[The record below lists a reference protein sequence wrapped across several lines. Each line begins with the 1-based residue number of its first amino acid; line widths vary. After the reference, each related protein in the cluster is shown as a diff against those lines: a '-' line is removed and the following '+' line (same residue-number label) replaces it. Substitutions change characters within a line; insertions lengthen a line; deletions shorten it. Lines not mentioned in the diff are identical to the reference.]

1 MNKMVK
7 IRFIKYQGTGN
18 DFIIVDG
25 RNELPGELPVKLMCD
40 RHFGIGADGL
50 IILAESSISDFKMIY
65 YNSDGNLSSMCGNGG
80 RCIAHFAS
88 IFIFPDQRKFTF
100 EAPDGLHHAI
110 IEQDRVSL
118 SMNDVNTDS
127 TEQSNEVIIMNTG
140 SPHYVS
146 FENIIESEF
155 YNWARGIRYSETFN
169 KEGINVNNVNA
180 QSENQL
186 NMRTYERGV
195 EDETLSCGTGVTA
208 AVLSH
213 ALRTNLKSGTID
225 VNTKGGLLNVSF
237 KRLNNVF
244 KDILLSGEVKIVFEG
259 TWSID

>member
-1 MNKMVK
+1 MVK

-18 DFIIVDG
+18 DFIIIDG
-25 RNELPGELPVKLMCD
+25 RNGLLAELPVKLMCD

-50 IILAESSISDFKMIY
+50 MILAESSTSDFKMIY

-88 IFIFPDQRKFTF
+88 NFIFPNQTKFTF
-100 EAPDGLHHAI
+100 EAPDGIHKAI
-110 IEQDRVSL
+110 IEQDHVSL

-127 TEQSNEVIIMNTG
+127 TEQSNEVVIMNTG

-146 FENIIESEF
+146 FKNIIESEF
-155 YNWARGIRYSETFN
+155 YNWAKGIRYSEKFN
-169 KEGINVNNVNA
+169 KEGINVNHVNTL
-180 QSENQL
+180 SEIKL

-213 ALRTNLKSGTID
+213 ALKNNLESGTIE
-225 VNTKGGLLNVSF
+225 VSTKGGLLNVSF
-237 KRLNNVF
+237 KRSQNIF
-244 KDILLSGEVKIVFEG
+244 TDILLSGEAKVVFEG
-259 TWSID
+259 VWVIE

>member
-1 MNKMVK
+1 MSK

-18 DFIIVDG
+18 DFIIIDG
-25 RNELPGELPVKLMCD
+25 RNELPLDLPVKLMCD

-50 IILAESSISDFKMIY
+50 MILEESSNSDFKMIY

-88 IFIFPDQRKFTF
+88 NFIFPNQTKFTF
-100 EAPDGLHHAI
+100 EAPDGLHRAS
-110 IEQDRVSL
+110 IEKDLVHL

-146 FENIIESEF
+146 FENINESEF
-155 YNWARGIRYSETFN
+155 YMWARDIRYSDTF
-169 KEGINVNNVNA
+169 KTEGINVNNVIA
-180 QSENQL
+180 LSEKQL
-186 NMRTYERGV
+186 QMRTYERGV
-195 EDETLSCGTGVTA
+195 ENETLSCGTGVTA

-213 ALRTNLKSGTID
+213 ALRNNLESGTVG
-225 VNTKGGLLNVSF
+225 VNTKGGLLSVSF
-237 KRLNNVF
+237 NRLNNIF
-244 KDILLSGEVKIVFEG
+244 KDILLSGEAKIVFEG
-259 TWSID
+259 SWVID